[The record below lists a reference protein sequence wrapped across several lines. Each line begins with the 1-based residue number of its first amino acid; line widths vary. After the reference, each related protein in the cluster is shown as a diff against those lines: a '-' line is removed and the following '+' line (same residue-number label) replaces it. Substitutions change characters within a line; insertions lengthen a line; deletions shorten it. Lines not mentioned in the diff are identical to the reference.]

1 MPNNLLADK
10 DGCMRDRYGQ
20 HVSKCMKS
28 LQAVD
33 TRQASDEMVAT
44 ACQDLASTLE
54 EFFAEDQ
61 VCRNG
66 VSEQGQLRCAR
77 STACKAMQFSLLAR
91 LHSQLSLPAYRSSCS
106 TCRAQA

>member
-1 MPNNLLADK
+1 MPDNLLADR

-20 HVSKCMKS
+20 YVSKCMKS

-33 TRQASDEMVAT
+33 TRQANDEMVAT
-44 ACQDLASTLE
+44 ACQDLVSTLE

-66 VSEQGQLRCAR
+66 ACEQGQLRCAI
-77 STACKAMQFSLLAR
+77 SSACKAMQFSLLAH
-91 LHSQLSLPAYRSSCS
+91 LHFQLSLPAYRSSCS